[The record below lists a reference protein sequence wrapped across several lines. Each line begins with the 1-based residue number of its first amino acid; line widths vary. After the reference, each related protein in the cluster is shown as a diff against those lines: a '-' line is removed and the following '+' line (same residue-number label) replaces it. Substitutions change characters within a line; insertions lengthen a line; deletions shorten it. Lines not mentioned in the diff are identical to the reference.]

1 MPSPLVPA
9 LAGCRAI
16 RQPSVRCIHHC
27 YHCRSP
33 SQPWAWHGALRCQL
47 LPLVHCRHLSCLFG
61 CVINKGYGRIR
72 NMGMFQVEPMPLCL
86 PLHLAASCL
95 TWTRCCN
102 SEMGTYLSQQP
113 EPGTASQGAVHHQC
127 FWVLLLMN
135 AGAYK
140 CWALP

>member
-1 MPSPLVPA
+1 
-9 LAGCRAI
+9 
-16 RQPSVRCIHHC
+16 
-27 YHCRSP
+27 
-33 SQPWAWHGALRCQL
+33 
-47 LPLVHCRHLSCLFG
+47 
-61 CVINKGYGRIR
+61 
-72 NMGMFQVEPMPLCL
+72 MGMFQVEPMPLCL